1 MGIKISDIMLDL
13 GSGDACVND
22 VYVEQAI
29 GQVNVSSAIFTACEA
44 FAESYDSLDDSEKE
58 SVVQEAANA
67 GLPTTPEEA
76 VDCAYEALSNALIGT
91 FRHFH
96 SEAAIV
102 QEAFTSSTCPLK
114 ALKTIAKACGYTGEV
129 KCDEGSADA
138 LAKALAGKA
147 VKLKPGKRF
156 VKGKAIKDLTER
168 WINGTSLILNAY
180 CTDTSDLYDA
190 SKNPA
195 VCAVVKNPYQVKCP
209 DNAAWQLN
217 TLHDAMEKIDEYMSK
232 GLAIAEKDY
241 ITGEGTTIG
250 KEDLKALILC
260 YMAWGQAGMYFKDKL
275 TDQGKAGR
283 ERAIKKMVA
292 AAKDG
297 GKGIAYGAK
306 KLASKI
312 AKKDSPE
319 KPESEMSKVPEAS
332 VAESSGILERMNKKF
347 QAVGKSLKA
356 AYNDSMDAVLVD
368 KTSK

>member
-44 FAESYDSLDDSEKE
+44 FAESYADLDDSEKE

-96 SEAAIV
+96 SESAIV
-102 QEAFTSSTCPLK
+102 QEAFTSGTCPLK
-114 ALKTIAKACGYTGEV
+114 ALKTIAKACGLTDEI
-129 KCDEGSADA
+129 KCDAESAKK
-138 LAKALAGKA
+138 LANELTKKN
-147 VKLKPGKRF
+147 VKIRPGKRF
-156 VKGKAIKDLTER
+156 VKGSAIMDLTKR

-180 CTDTSDLYDA
+180 CTDTSDLYDSA
-190 SKNPA
+190 KNPA
-195 VCAVVKNPYQVKCP
+195 VCAVVSSPFQVKC
-209 DNAAWQLN
+209 DNSTWQLN
-217 TLHDAMEKIDEYMSK
+217 AVHDAMEKIDEYMSK
-232 GLAIAEKDY
+232 GLEITEKDY
-241 ITGEGTTIG
+241 ISGEDKTIG
-250 KEDLKALILC
+250 KQDLEKLILA
-260 YMAWGQAGMYFKDKL
+260 YMAWGQAGIYFKDKL

-297 GKGIAYGAK
+297 GKGISYGAK

-312 AKKDSPE
+312 TKKDAPL
-319 KPESEMSKVPEAS
+319 KPESEMDKVPAKT

-347 QAVGKSLKA
+347 QSVGKNLKA
-356 AYNDSMDAVLVD
+356 AFNDSMDAVLVD
-368 KTSK
+368 KTTK